1 MKTKI
6 RKIGNSSGIILP
18 KAILDELHLKEGDEI
33 TIKKEKSHIELF
45 TEDSE
50 FADWAES
57 YRIANT
63 DYKDVL
69 KELAK

>member
-18 KAILDELHLKEGDEI
+18 KDIMDDLHLKEGDEI
-33 TIKKEKSHIELF
+33 TIKKTESHLELF
-45 TEDSE
+45 AEDSG
-50 FADWAES
+50 FSDWAES
-57 YRIANT
+57 YRNANT

-69 KELAK
+69 RELAK

>member
-1 MKTKI
+1 MKTVI

-18 KAILDELHLKEGDEI
+18 KDLLDELNLKEGDKI
-33 TIKKEKSHIELF
+33 TIKKAESHLELF
-45 TEDSE
+45 VEDSE

-57 YRIANT
+57 YRKANT
-63 DYKDVL
+63 NYKEVL

>member
-33 TIKKEKSHIELF
+33 TIKKEESHIELF

>member
-18 KAILDELHLKEGDEI
+18 KDILDELHLKEGDEI
-33 TIKKEKSHIELF
+33 TIKNAESHLELF
-45 TEDSE
+45 AEDSE

-57 YRIANT
+57 YRRANT
-63 DYKDVL
+63 NYKEVL